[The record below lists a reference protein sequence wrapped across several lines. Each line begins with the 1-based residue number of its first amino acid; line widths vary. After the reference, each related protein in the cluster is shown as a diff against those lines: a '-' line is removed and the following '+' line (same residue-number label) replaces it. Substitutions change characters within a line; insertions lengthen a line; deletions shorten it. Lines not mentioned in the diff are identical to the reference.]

1 MNRREQLKEAGL
13 RGGADFT
20 DSCLTSQIP
29 GSVIDINSLRLSFCK
44 GCIND
49 ICIQQRGV
57 YWNLLQGYRVEYVED
72 IFYRLRG
79 GKNLWQGK
87 I

>member
-1 MNRREQLKEAGL
+1 MNRREQLKAAGL

-49 ICIQQRGV
+49 ICIHYRS
-57 YWNLLQGYRVEYVED
+57 YLLY
-72 IFYRLRG
+72 IFDPLAQ
-79 GKNLWQGK
+79 KVSSLALDSNPLH
-87 I
+87 